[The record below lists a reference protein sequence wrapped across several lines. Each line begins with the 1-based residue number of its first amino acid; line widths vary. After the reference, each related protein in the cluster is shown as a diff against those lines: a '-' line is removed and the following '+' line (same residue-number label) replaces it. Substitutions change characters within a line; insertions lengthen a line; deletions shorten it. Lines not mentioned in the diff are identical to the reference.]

1 MTRKFIVT
9 GGMLIA
15 VMLSVVG
22 AASAQATEV
31 PPKQAQVERATLTEG
46 TITAFLEGT
55 STFPFTAELGEV
67 IAFSL
72 NSSAFDPYLEIHN
85 ADGEVIVGDDDS
97 GPSTNSLLVFTA
109 PENGDYSVL
118 VRPFSEGATGEF
130 SLSMIKTI
138 PAVSPNEPVTVEL
151 SGTTPVARTLTT
163 ADDAYSITLSGDEAF
178 DAALLLYDPD
188 GFIAQQTE
196 SYQVQTLQLPKTM
209 VEADQHYYLVI
220 VPYEG
225 QDVSLT
231 LEVTPAH
238 FVTLT
243 ADPQPIEFLA
253 DQYEDATIIN
263 VTEGERYLLTVSA
276 DFPVSVSVTV
286 DGYEINTYASLSLS
300 EAEGGSLIFTAGAT
314 GTTFVRINNNS
325 YTEDGSLII
334 YLSIRPME

>member
-1 MTRKFIVT
+1 M
-9 GGMLIA
+9 
-15 VMLSVVG
+15 
-22 AASAQATEV
+22 
-31 PPKQAQVERATLTEG
+31 
-46 TITAFLEGT
+46 
-55 STFPFTAELGEV
+55 
-67 IAFSL
+67 
-72 NSSAFDPYLEIHN
+72 
-85 ADGEVIVGDDDS
+85 
-97 GPSTNSLLVFTA
+97 
-109 PENGDYSVL
+109 
-118 VRPFSEGATGEF
+118 
-130 SLSMIKTI
+130 
-138 PAVSPNEPVTVEL
+138 
-151 SGTTPVARTLTT
+151 
-163 ADDAYSITLSGDEAF
+163 
-178 DAALLLYDPD
+178 
-188 GFIAQQTE
+188 
-196 SYQVQTLQLPKTM
+196 
-209 VEADQHYYLVI
+209 
-220 VPYEG
+220 
-225 QDVSLT
+225 T